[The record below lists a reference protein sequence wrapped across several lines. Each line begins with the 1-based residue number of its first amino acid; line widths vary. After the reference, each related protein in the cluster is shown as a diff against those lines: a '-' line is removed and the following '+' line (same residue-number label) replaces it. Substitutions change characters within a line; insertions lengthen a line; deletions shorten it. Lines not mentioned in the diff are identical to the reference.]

1 MLGLAGVTAIDTRVA
16 GVTVNV
22 VEPDTAP
29 LAAVTVVDPG
39 LIAVASPLDP
49 GALLTEAMA
58 VAEDAQATAA
68 VKFCVEL
75 SV

>member
-16 GVTVNV
+16 GVTVKMV
-22 VEPDTAP
+22 DPETAP
-29 LAAVTVVDPG
+29 LAALIVVDPG

-49 GALLTEAMA
+49 EALLTAATA
-58 VAEDAQATAA
+58 VAEEAQPTVA